1 MENSPTSGE
10 TIRHLRNF
18 KNLSQF
24 YIAQKIGIKQQ
35 AYSKIERKEIIAPHK
50 VAQILTALSSNSAEL
65 EKIKN
70 LYPPSRKFRLI

>member
-18 KNLSQF
+18 KNLNQF
-24 YIAQKIGIKQQ
+24 YTAKKMGIKQQ
-35 AYSKIERKEIIAPHK
+35 AYSKLERKEIITPHK
-50 VAQILTALSSNSAEL
+50 IAQILNAFGSNLAEL

-70 LYPPSRKFRLI
+70 LHPPPRNLD